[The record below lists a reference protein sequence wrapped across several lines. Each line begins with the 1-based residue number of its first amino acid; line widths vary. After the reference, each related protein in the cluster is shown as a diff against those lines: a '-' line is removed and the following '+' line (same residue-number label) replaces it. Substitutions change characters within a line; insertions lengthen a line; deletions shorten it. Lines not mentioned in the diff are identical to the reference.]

1 MTHGFCKSGV
11 YKNMKINQSTGL
23 PARADG
29 NPAFKSIKTVITGL
43 AVTFFM
49 AFVPAKNHDVSARVK
64 HVIQATPAENT
75 ASLEQIEKQAFDLVN
90 KHRKNIGLPALINK
104 DFIVEQARQHSRD
117 MTSGKVGFGHDG
129 AAERL
134 DIISKSMKE
143 MNAGAEN
150 VFYCTGNYDN
160 LAATALEGWLKSR
173 GHRENIEGDYN
184 LSGMGVAIAP
194 NGDYYFT
201 QIFVKGKK

>member
-1 MTHGFCKSGV
+1 MHGFCKSGV
-11 YKNMKINQSTGL
+11 YKNMKTHPGTEL
-23 PARADG
+23 DPALKSVK
-29 NPAFKSIKTVITGL
+29 NAFAILIV
-43 AVTFFM
+43 AFFM
-49 AFVPAKNHDVSARVK
+49 AFTPAKINPGNLGIK
-64 HVIQATPAENT
+64 HVIQTAPTDNT
-75 ASLEQIEKQAFDLVN
+75 ATLEQIEKQAFDLVN
-90 KHRKNIGLPALINK
+90 KHRKSMGLPALINK

-117 MTSGKVGFGHDG
+117 MASRKVSFSHDG

-143 MNAGAEN
+143 MNAGGEN

-160 LAATALEGWLKSR
+160 LAGTALEGWLKSR

-201 QIFVKGKK
+201 QIFVKGK

>member
-1 MTHGFCKSGV
+1 MMHGFCKAGV
-11 YKNMKINQSTGL
+11 YKDMKINRNTGIKHAL
-23 PARADG
+23 
-29 NPAFKSIKTVITGL
+29 KSIKIAVFGL
-43 AVTFFM
+43 AVTFLV
-49 AFVPAKNHDVSARVK
+49 AFAPIKNHYKCADAK
-64 HVIQATPAENT
+64 QIIQAVPTDNT
-75 ASLEQIEKQAFDLVN
+75 ASLAQIEKQAFDLVN
-90 KHRKNIGLPALINK
+90 KHRESMGLPALINK
-104 DFIVEQARQHSRD
+104 DYIVEQARQHSRD
-117 MTSGKVGFGHDG
+117 MASGKTGFGHEG

-134 DIISKSMKE
+134 DIISKSIKE

-201 QIFVKGKK
+201 QIFVKGN

>member
-1 MTHGFCKSGV
+1 MMHGFCKSVV
-11 YKNMKINQSTGL
+11 YKNTKINHCTRL
-23 PARADG
+23 
-29 NPAFKSIKTVITGL
+29 NPTMKSIKTVITGL
-43 AVTFFM
+43 AVIFFM
-49 AFVPAKNHDVSARVK
+49 AFVPAKNHYVRSGVK
-64 HVIQATPAENT
+64 HVIQAAPTDNT

-90 KHRKNIGLPALINK
+90 KHRKSKGLPTLINK
-104 DFIVEQARQHSRD
+104 DYIVGQARQHSLD
-117 MTSGKVGFGHDG
+117 MAMGRVGFGHGG
-129 AAERL
+129 AGARL
-134 DIISKSMKE
+134 ETISKSMQE
-143 MNAGAEN
+143 MNAGSEN

-201 QIFVKGKK
+201 QIFVKGK